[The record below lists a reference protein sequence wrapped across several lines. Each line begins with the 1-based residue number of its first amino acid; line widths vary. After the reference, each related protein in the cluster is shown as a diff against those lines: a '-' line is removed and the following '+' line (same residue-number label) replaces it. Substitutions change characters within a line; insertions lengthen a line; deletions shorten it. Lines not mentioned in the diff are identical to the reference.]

1 METVK
6 DFIFLVSKITMNG
19 ACSHDIKKI
28 YAPQKKSYDIVRH
41 CIKKKKK
48 KKNQG
53 HHFANKG
60 EYSQSYGF
68 SSSHIVD
75 ICPVDIFQ

>member
-1 METVK
+1 METVT

-48 KKNQG
+48 KKKPRDITLPTKVN
-53 HHFANKG
+53 
-60 EYSQSYGF
+60 
-68 SSSHIVD
+68 IVKVMVF
-75 ICPVDIFQ
+75 PVDCFFLQ

>member
-1 METVK
+1 MEPAAV
-6 DFIFLVSKITMNG
+6 IL
-19 ACSHDIKKI
+19 KKYMLLRRKAMI
-28 YAPQKKSYDIVRH
+28 YLGSALKKQTN
-41 CIKKKKK
+41 K
-48 KKNQG
+48 QE
-53 HHFANKG
+53 HHLANKG